1 MTKHLGNTL
10 LAVRPLLP
18 AVALAGLLACN
29 GTGGPRASHPRPAT
43 TVNETAVTTVPEPPA
58 SEPGALGDQLAALE
72 AALRD
77 PAAPQAG
84 LPALGRAELL
94 AYRRLAHHPDWL
106 PVALARVPGATQ
118 EAVRRNLAAQ
128 LELEALTPPR
138 TSPPPWQVGPP
149 LAASDLLSFYREAE
163 AATGVSWAYLAAI
176 HFVETNM
183 GRIHSPSTAGAVG
196 PMQFLPATWAAYGHG
211 DIHNDHDAI
220 QAAARYLKA
229 NGAPAAMDRA
239 LFRYNPSQ
247 HYVRAVTAY
256 AQVLLADER
265 AYTGYY
271 NWPVL
276 VRLTSGEVIIS
287 ETGVQIAV

>member
-72 AALRD
+72 AALRA
-77 PAAPQAG
+77 PAAPEAS

-118 EAVRRNLAAQ
+118 EAVRRNLTAQ

-138 TSPPPWQVGPP
+138 TSPPPWQVAPP
-149 LAASDLLSFYREAE
+149 PAAPDLLSFYREAE
-163 AATGVSWAYLAAI
+163 AATGVSWASLAAI

-183 GRIHSPSTAGAVG
+183 GRIHSPPTIATSRTRTPPTSNSGRPRPRIRSASTGARIRRA
-196 PMQFLPATWAAYGHG
+196 PTATNRAPATRPRARRLPGR
-211 DIHNDHDAI
+211 
-220 QAAARYLKA
+220 QAPPSSASRD
-229 NGAPAAMDRA
+229 DRRA
-239 LFRYNPSQ
+239 GLLPSW
-247 HYVRAVTAY
+247 R
-256 AQVLLADER
+256 
-265 AYTGYY
+265 G
-271 NWPVL
+271 P
-276 VRLTSGEVIIS
+276 
-287 ETGVQIAV
+287 

>member
-1 MTKHLGNTL
+1 MAKHLRNTL
-10 LAVRPLLP
+10 PPVRPLLP
-18 AVALAGLLACN
+18 AVALAGLLACS
-29 GTGGPRASHPRPAT
+29 GTGGPPASHPRPAT
-43 TVNETAVTTVPEPPA
+43 TVNEAAVTTVPEPPA

-138 TSPPPWQVGPP
+138 TSPPPWQVAPP
-149 LAASDLLSFYREAE
+149 LAAADLLSFYREAE

-183 GRIHSPSTAGAVG
+183 GRIHSPSTAGALG
-196 PMQFLPATWAAYGHG
+196 PMQFLPSTWAVYGRG
-211 DIHNDHDAI
+211 DINDDRDAI
-220 QAAARYLKA
+220 LAAGRFLRA
-229 NGAPAAMDRA
+229 NGAPGRMASA
-239 LFRYNPSQ
+239 LFRYNPSP
-247 HYVRAVTAY
+247 HYVAAITAY
-256 AQVLLADER
+256 AEVIAADQRAWLA
-265 AYTGYY
+265 YY
-271 NWPVL
+271 HWPVL
-276 VRLTSGEVIIS
+276 VRLVSGDVILPDPP
-287 ETGVQIAV
+287 AA